1 MRERLVN
8 RPALVVAITVILI
21 AAAVLYLSRSGAVG
35 QPLRFSHKAHVK
47 EAKCRACHAYY
58 EKQAAAGM
66 PGLANCLDCHEG
78 TQSKDPEDVKE
89 EEKLA
94 QYAEKKE
101 EIRWARLYRVP
112 DHSFFSHRRH
122 VVLGKLECKAC
133 HGEIEASD
141 APPRWPA
148 QPIAMDWC
156 VSCHQKEKVS
166 TDCNGCHR

>member
-1 MRERLVN
+1 MN
-8 RPALVVAITVILI
+8 RPALAVAIILLLI
-21 AAAVLYLSRSGAVG
+21 VAAVLYLSRPGAAR

-47 EAKCRACHAYY
+47 EAKCRACHPHY
-58 EKQAAAGM
+58 EKHASAGL
-66 PGLANCLDCHEG
+66 PRLADCLDCHEG
-78 TQSKDPEDVKE
+78 TQSKEPEDVKE

-94 QYAEKKE
+94 QYAERKE
-101 EIRWARLYRVP
+101 EIRWVRLYRVP

-122 VVLGKLECKAC
+122 VVLGKLECKTC

-148 QPIAMDWC
+148 QPIDMDWC
-156 VSCHQKEKVS
+156 VSCHRKEKVS